1 MWKYSFVASNCPGHH
16 PAGAGAGVAVTF
28 SWQLAA
34 AGLQL
39 VSPHSPLPRHGDWT
53 GSCRLVTTAAHW
65 EKGWK
70 EVPQYWS
77 PGPFDQTTLFLGVDA
92 TQFSIPHLNL
102 CHLNMLRLFFK
113 SNQTKPFEPDW
124 LFRGNGRIAVQ
135 IELFKCCCHH
145 LETSCQFL

>member
-1 MWKYSFVASNCPGHH
+1 M
-16 PAGAGAGVAVTF
+16 TF

-34 AGLQL
+34 GISTFSAAQTRGLDWILPAG
-39 VSPHSPLPRHGDWT
+39 G
-53 GSCRLVTTAAHW
+53 TTAAHW

-77 PGPFDQTTLFLGVDA
+77 PGPFGQTTLFFGVDA
-92 TQFSIPHLNL
+92 TQFSILHLNL

-124 LFRGNGRIAVQ
+124 LFRGNGSIAVLKLNCSNAAAIIWKQ
-135 IELFKCCCHH
+135 VASFCEYMTHI
-145 LETSCQFL
+145 